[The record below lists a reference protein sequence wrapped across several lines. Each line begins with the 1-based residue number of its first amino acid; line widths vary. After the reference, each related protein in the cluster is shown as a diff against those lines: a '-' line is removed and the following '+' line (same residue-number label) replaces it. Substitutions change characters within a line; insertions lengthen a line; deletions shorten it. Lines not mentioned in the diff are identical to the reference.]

1 MVLSFC
7 RGLNISL
14 NEKPIERNVIMKDFF
29 STLLKCTAGVL
40 IIIPTVLI
48 VGIVTVICALL

>member
-1 MVLSFC
+1 ML
-7 RGLNISL
+7 L